1 MNKEDKNKLRR
12 HYSSLR
18 DALCEEERQ
27 KYSKIICEKLLP
39 YLEEKKILSY
49 APIRSEVDVSR
60 INEIFD
66 VAYPHIREDK
76 KMDALLPKNDR
87 FLINKYQIREPDPS
101 CSTLIRQNELQVI
114 IVPLLAFDQD
124 RQRLGYGGGYY
135 DRYLKNTDA
144 LKIGVAYELQKTDL
158 DLKQEHDVPL
168 DLIITEKSIYGD
180 TLISY

>member
-1 MNKEDKNKLRR
+1 MK
-12 HYSSLR
+12 
-18 DALCEEERQ
+18 EERQ

-39 YLEEKKILSY
+39 YLQGKKILSY
-49 APIRSEVDVSR
+49 VPIRSEVDVSH
-60 INEIFD
+60 INETFD
-66 VAYPHIREDK
+66 VAYPYIKENG
-76 KMDALLPKNDR
+76 KMDALQPENDH

-101 CSTLIRQNELQVI
+101 FSAFVDPSVLQVI
-114 IVPLLAFDQD
+114 IVPLLAFDVN

-144 LKIGVAYELQKTDL
+144 LKIGVAYEVQKTDL
-158 DLKQEHDVPL
+158 DLRQEHDVPL